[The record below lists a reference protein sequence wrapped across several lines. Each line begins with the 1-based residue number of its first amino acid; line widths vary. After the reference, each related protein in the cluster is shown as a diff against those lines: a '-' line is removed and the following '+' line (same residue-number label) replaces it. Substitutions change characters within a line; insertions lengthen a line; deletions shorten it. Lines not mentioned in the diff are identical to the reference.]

1 MSKKTY
7 QDLIGQNREWVLAQL
22 AKDPLYFEKL
32 SKGQDPSFLCIG
44 CSDSRLPIN
53 VLTQAEPGEL
63 FVHRNIANQV
73 LLSDVNLLS
82 VLEYGVDALHVG
94 HIIVCGHQGCG
105 GIEAA
110 ISGDATG
117 SLGSWVAP
125 IRDIYLAQQDKID
138 GLDSM
143 QDKTDYLAELNV
155 IAQVKNLCQTSVL
168 KKAFKNG
175 QNPRLHGWIFH
186 MTSGEIHN
194 LDLPIEEW
202 KESEIL
208 PKEY

>member
-1 MSKKTY
+1 VAT
-7 QDLIGQNREWVLAQL
+7 QL

-73 LLSDVNLLS
+73 LLGDMNLLS
-82 VLEYGVDALHVG
+82 VLEYGVEVLHIG

-125 IRDIYLAQQDKID
+125 IRAIYLAHQDKID

-143 QDKTDYLAELNV
+143 QHKTDYLAELNV
-155 IAQVKNLCQTSVL
+155 IAQVKNLCKTAVLEGAFQTE
-168 KKAFKNG
+168 KY
-175 QNPRLHGWIFH
+175 PRLHGWMFH

-202 KESEIL
+202 KEAEIL
-208 PKEY
+208 PKGY

>member
-7 QDLIGQNREWVLAQL
+7 QDLIGKNREWVAAQL
-22 AKDPLYFEKL
+22 AKDPLYFENL

-53 VLTQAEPGEL
+53 VLTQAGPGEL

-73 LLSDVNLLS
+73 SLSDTNVLS
-82 VLEYGVDALHVG
+82 VLEYGVEALKVG

-110 ISGDATG
+110 ISGDAAG

-125 IRDIYLAQQDKID
+125 IRDIYLAHRDKID

-155 IAQVKNLCQTSVL
+155 IAQVKNLCHTSVL
-168 KKAFKNG
+168 EKAFKKG
-175 QNPRLHGWIFH
+175 QYPRLHGWMFH

-202 KESEIL
+202 KQIGIL
-208 PKEY
+208 PEGY